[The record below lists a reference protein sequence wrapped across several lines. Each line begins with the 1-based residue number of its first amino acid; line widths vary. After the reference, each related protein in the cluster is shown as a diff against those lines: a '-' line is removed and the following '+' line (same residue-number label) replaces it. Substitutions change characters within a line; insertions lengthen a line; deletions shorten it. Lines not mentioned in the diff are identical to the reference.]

1 MPALRRFDIDELL
14 TRPGTYVNPQT
25 EVVVIVDDAADV
37 DSEIFEDASDEWV
50 LVSDETPV
58 DEHARDD
65 LLERFG
71 TRYHPGT
78 TGAVDAS
85 EDDEDEIDEIEPDPE
100 DPDEL

>member
-1 MPALRRFDIDELL
+1 MPALRRYDIDELL

>member
-1 MPALRRFDIDELL
+1 MASPRRYDIDELL

-25 EVVVIVDDAADV
+25 EVVVIVDDSADV

-58 DEHARDD
+58 DEHSRDD

-71 TRYHPGT
+71 SRYHPGT
-78 TGAVDAS
+78 TGAVAAS

>member
-1 MPALRRFDIDELL
+1 MAAPRRYDIDELL

-25 EVVVIVDDAADV
+25 EVVVIVDDSADV

-58 DEHARDD
+58 DEHSRDD
-65 LLERFG
+65 LLEHFG

>member
-1 MPALRRFDIDELL
+1 MAAPRRFDIDELL

-25 EVVVIVDDAADV
+25 EVVVIVDDSADV

-85 EDDEDEIDEIEPDPE
+85 EDDEDEVDELEPDPE

>member
-1 MPALRRFDIDELL
+1 MAAPRRFDIDELL

-85 EDDEDEIDEIEPDPE
+85 EDDEDEIDAIEPDE

>member
-1 MPALRRFDIDELL
+1 MPALRRYDIDELL

-71 TRYHPGT
+71 SRYHPGT
-78 TGAVDAS
+78 TGAVDAA

>member
-1 MPALRRFDIDELL
+1 MAAPRRYDIDELL

-25 EVVVIVDDAADV
+25 EVVVIVDDSGDV

-65 LLERFG
+65 LLERFSS
-71 TRYHPGT
+71 RYHPGT

-85 EDDEDEIDEIEPDPE
+85 EDDEDEVDELEPDPE

>member
-85 EDDEDEIDEIEPDPE
+85 EDDEDEIDELEPDPE

>member
-1 MPALRRFDIDELL
+1 MAAPRRFDIDELL

-25 EVVVIVDDAADV
+25 EVVVIVDDGADV

-85 EDDEDEIDEIEPDPE
+85 EDDEDEIDDIEPDPE
-100 DPDEL
+100 EPDEL

>member
-85 EDDEDEIDEIEPDPE
+85 EDDDDEIEPDPE

>member
-1 MPALRRFDIDELL
+1 MAAPRRYDIDELL

-25 EVVVIVDDAADV
+25 EVVVIVDDSADV

-50 LVSDETPV
+50 LVTDETPV

-85 EDDEDEIDEIEPDPE
+85 EDDEDEVDELEPDPE
-100 DPDEL
+100 EPDEL

>member
-1 MPALRRFDIDELL
+1 MPALRRYDIDELL

-25 EVVVIVDDAADV
+25 EVVVIVDDGADV

-78 TGAVDAS
+78 TGAVDAAD
-85 EDDEDEIDEIEPDPE
+85 DDEDVIDEIEPDE